1 MSRFV
6 MANIGCFKRRIG
18 HTLSP
23 APAQEGIMKSHI
35 VKIGRQFT
43 ELLEEGKPKESTMDT
58 RAMLALAAML
68 VVFAILAA
76 VVP

>member
-1 MSRFV
+1 
-6 MANIGCFKRRIG
+6 
-18 HTLSP
+18 
-23 APAQEGIMKSHI
+23 MKSHI

-76 VVP
+76 VAP